1 VTIDPRTPVIV
12 AVGQSEQRPA
22 DPRDALEP
30 IDLLADSVRVA
41 DASLGAAALATRADT
56 IAVVEFM
63 SARYPDPARALARR
77 IGADPTRTVTTT
89 IGGNT
94 PQMLV
99 HHFGRAILRG
109 EADIVV
115 IGGVETVYTR
125 SRARRT
131 DPPIDLGWG
140 TRDADDPVCGT
151 VLGDDRPGTSDD
163 ENAHGAIAPTS
174 MYPLFETAIRRAE
187 GRTVEEHRQAVGA
200 LWEHFAAVAATNEH
214 AWSPRALTGDEITLP
229 SADNRMVTFP
239 YTKRMCANIQVDQ
252 AAAVVVCSY
261 GTARAAGVPGDL
273 MVFPWSGAE
282 ANDHFHVTDRWS
294 LADSPAIA
302 AVVTDALGAAGVG
315 IDDVARF
322 DLYSCFP
329 SAVQLA
335 LRATGLGGP
344 TVDPRPLTVTGG
356 LGFAGGPGNA
366 YVMRSIAAMVEACRR
381 DPGSLGLVTALGW
394 YATKHAAG
402 LYSTTPNPA
411 TPEFVPRGRT
421 QATVDALPSRRGAG
435 AYTGDAEIE
444 ATAIV
449 MDRDGTPAFGLL
461 TLLTPEG
468 ARAFANATE
477 VDLLRAMTTEPW
489 EGRTVRVRGDGPT
502 NVVEA

>member
-1 VTIDPRTPVIV
+1 VIV

-30 IDLLADSVRVA
+30 IDLLAESVRLA
-41 DASLGAAALATRADT
+41 DASLGGAALATRADT
-56 IAVVEFM
+56 VAVVEFM
-63 SARYPDPARALARR
+63 SAPYPDPALALAHRV
-77 IGADPTRTVTTT
+77 GADPASTVTTT

-99 HHFGRAILRG
+99 HHFGRAIQRG
-109 EADIVV
+109 EAGIVV

-125 SRARRT
+125 SRARRA

-140 TRDADDPVCGT
+140 TRDAGDPACAT
-151 VLGDDRPGTSDD
+151 VLGDDRPGTSDY

-187 GRTVEEHRQAVGA
+187 GRTVDEHRRAVA
-200 LWEHFAAVAATNEH
+200 ELWEHFASVAATNPH
-214 AWSPRALTGDEITLP
+214 AWSQQALTGDEITLA

-252 AAAVVVCSY
+252 AAAIVLCSY
-261 GTARAAGVPGDL
+261 EAARAAGVATDL

-282 ANDHFHVTDRWS
+282 ANDHFHVTERWS

-302 AVVTDALGAAGVG
+302 ATVTDALGAARIGL
-315 IDDVARF
+315 DDIARF

-335 LRATGLGGP
+335 MRATGLAGP
-344 TVDPRPLTVTGG
+344 ATDPRPLTVTGG

-366 YVMRSIAAMVEACRR
+366 YVVRSIAAMVEACRA

-402 LYSTTPNPA
+402 VYSTTPNPV
-411 TPEFVPRGRT
+411 TPEFVPKART
-421 QATVDALPSRRGAG
+421 QAVVDEQPSRRVAG
-435 AYTGDAEIE
+435 AYTGPGELE
-444 ATAIV
+444 ATSIV
-449 MDRDGTPAFGLL
+449 VDRDGTPAFGLCSV
-461 TLLTPEG
+461 LTPDG
-468 ARAFANATE
+468 ARAFANSTD
-477 VDLLRAMTTEPW
+477 VPTLTAMTMEAW
-489 EGRTVRVRGDGPT
+489 EGRTVQVRGDGPT